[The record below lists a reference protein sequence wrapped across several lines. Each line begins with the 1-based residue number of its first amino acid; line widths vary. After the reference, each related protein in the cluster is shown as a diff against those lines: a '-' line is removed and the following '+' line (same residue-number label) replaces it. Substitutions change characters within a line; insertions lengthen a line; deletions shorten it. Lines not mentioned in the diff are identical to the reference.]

1 MKTKN
6 LLFLI
11 LILGLSFNTFSQ
23 EEVTIKQVLKNS
35 SKSTIK
41 IANDQINYVRVNTSI
56 PVTINKGKENAIY
69 ITGEFDGA
77 EDYAGFCTLEDAILK
92 INNPK
97 KGKRITLELANDV
110 NMFYFGNNANVSINK
125 DINVESN
132 GIFGAENNSVAM
144 INSKIT
150 GKDLMIRSRNNSKIS
165 FYSINVDKLDV
176 KAEKGSEVILNG
188 KTNTLKLDKDEDSKF
203 IKDTFSYSSLY
214 EALELNED
222 DTILAKGNK
231 IYLKTQEF
239 VSRPKHKRD
248 TLKIDKEGN
257 IINSKGDTISKAEA
271 LEEAE
276 YNRLSNSVSHEENV
290 IIGKNARVNITF
302 VDKDK
307 IGKDYVSNYPIKGY
321 ENGQLVVQDD
331 YPLDLELTIR
341 NDIGNI
347 TLKNGAE
354 VNVLSKINE
363 KQRSYFL
370 FEGAKLN
377 FNNETKIEDL
387 SLQMQNR
394 SKLSF
399 KDLKAD
405 KVFLQG
411 SGTSDLELNGE
422 IKFLDKYKYD
432 DINLKG
438 DYKIDSIKER
448 KIKMF
453 TITTPYIP
461 FTSSN
466 NKDVNL
472 EKEQSQSEKI
482 KAQKQ
487 GKDRVNTSLQLGYGI
502 LGWSNR
508 VSSID
513 NLFASPKGQYTLSYS
528 DNWSLGFRY
537 EYKLNKRWAISTG
550 LGYESN
556 IFRFENNV
564 MLTDING
571 DKRID
576 FDLSPIETESK
587 LVARYVTLPLF
598 VKFKVYK
605 SFNVHV
611 GAIAGV
617 NFRTSST
624 GFKRDYEIPNAE
636 VEERWGTKYDN
647 FKPLKLDV
655 QAGFG
660 WNSVN
665 FYAKY
670 SVISMFKDNKEVAA
684 YPFSVGVSLG
694 L

>member
-11 LILGLSFNTFSQ
+11 LILGFSFNSFSQ

-257 IINSKGDTISKAEA
+257 IINSKGDTITKAE
-271 LEEAE
+271 
-276 YNRLSNSVSHEENV
+276 
-290 IIGKNARVNITF
+290 K
-302 VDKDK
+302 KD
-307 IGKDYVSNYPIKGY
+307 
-321 ENGQLVVQDD
+321 
-331 YPLDLELTIR
+331 
-341 NDIGNI
+341 
-347 TLKNGAE
+347 AE
-354 VNVLSKINE
+354 VSKVTKVI
-363 KQRSYFL
+363 
-370 FEGAKLN
+370 EGMGESG
-377 FNNETKIEDL
+377 ETKIWSPYPKLNVVLAASVGGLNWSDRVSKVDDLFSSPSNEYDLKGSMSYNIGL
-387 SLQMQNR
+387 SLR
-394 SKLSF
+394 
-399 KDLKAD
+399 
-405 KVFLQG
+405 
-411 SGTSDLELNGE
+411 
-422 IKFLDKYKYD
+422 
-432 DINLKG
+432 
-438 DYKIDSIKER
+438 
-448 KIKMF
+448 
-453 TITTPYIP
+453 
-461 FTSSN
+461 
-466 NKDVNL
+466 
-472 EKEQSQSEKI
+472 
-482 KAQKQ
+482 
-487 GKDRVNTSLQLGYGI
+487 
-502 LGWSNR
+502 
-508 VSSID
+508 
-513 NLFASPKGQYTLSYS
+513 
-528 DNWSLGFRY
+528 
-537 EYKLNKRWAISTG
+537 YKLNKKIQFSTG
-550 LGYESN
+550 LLFESN
-556 IFRFENNV
+556 QFKFKNNV
-564 MLTDING
+564 MMTNING
-571 DKRID
+571 EKRLAYETNPAID
-576 FDLSPIETESK
+576 ATSYLSALYINIPLGFQYNFYKDLSLNFSGI
-587 LVARYVTLPLF
+587 F
-598 VKFKVYK
+598 
-605 SFNVHV
+605 
-611 GAIAGV
+611 GI
-617 NFRTSST
+617 NFRNSST
-624 GFKRDYEIPNAE
+624 GFQRTYDVPNMEIT
-636 VEERWGTKYDN
+636 ERWGTNYNN
-647 FKPLKLDV
+647 FKPIKFEV
-655 QAGFG
+655 QAGIG
-660 WNSVN
+660 WLGLDLYVK
-665 FYAKY
+665 YALTPL
-670 SVISMFKDNKEVAA
+670 FKDNKEREL
-684 YPFSVGVSLG
+684 YPFSVGLSTG
-694 L
+694 I

>member
-1 MKTKN
+1 SATN
-6 LLFLI
+6 AESY
-11 LILGLSFNTFSQ
+11 GDA
-23 EEVTIKQVLKNS
+23 IKV
-35 SKSTIK
+35 IK
-41 IANDQINYVRVNTSI
+41 IWAKI
-56 PVTINKGKENAIY
+56 PVTIRSGKENAIY
-69 ITGEFDGA
+69 LTGDMKENEKDKLSS
-77 EDYAGFCTLEDAILK
+77 FCVLK
-92 INNPK
+92 NNVFEISSPYLFLDEESKPK
-97 KGKRITLELANDV
+97 DFSKFRITLELADDV
-110 NMFYFGNNANVSINK
+110 YTYYFRGNGNVTISKDIITEGAGTFNIWDNSQIIIEGKAKFDLLNIFAQENSMIRFNSINANAAILN
-125 DINVESN
+125 
-132 GIFGAENNSVAM
+132 M
-144 INSKIT
+144 
-150 GKDLMIRSRNNSKIS
+150 
-165 FYSINVDKLDV
+165 
-176 KAEKGSEVILNG
+176 EKGSIIDLNG
-188 KTNTLKLDKDEDSKF
+188 KVKEIEVMNQGEGAKIIGDYNATSFMAHNLAVQDDEYFSKNFVGRPKHKRDPLKIDKDEDSKF

-214 EALELNED
+214 EAIKLIE
-222 DTILAKGNK
+222 
-231 IYLKTQEF
+231 
-239 VSRPKHKRD
+239 
-248 TLKIDKEGN
+248 
-257 IINSKGDTISKAEA
+257 GDTITKAEA

-307 IGKDYVSNYPIKGY
+307 IGTDYVSNYPIKGY

-399 KDLKAD
+399 KDLKSD

-411 SGTSDLELNGE
+411 DGTSDLELNGE

-453 TITTPYIP
+453 TITTPIP
-461 FTSSN
+461 FNSS
-466 NKDVNL
+466 KS
-472 EKEQSQSEKI
+472 KEDNILNDKVESEKI

-487 GKDRVNTSLQLGYGI
+487 DKDKLNFSLQLGYGI

-528 DNWSLGFRY
+528 DSWSLGFRY
-537 EYKLNKRWAISTG
+537 VYKLNKRWVISTG

-587 LVARYVTLPLF
+587 LVARYVTVPLF

-660 WNSVN
+660 WNSIN

-670 SVISMFKDNKEVAA
+670 SLIPLFKDNKEIEV
-684 YPFSVGVSLG
+684 YPFSVGVSFG